1 MSVLDL
7 TQPLF
12 DGMPVFP
19 GDPEVKIQ
27 QIHHLETE
35 GWNLRTLF
43 LTTHIGTHVNAPVHM
58 VAQGEALD
66 DFDPAAFMGPAE
78 LYRSEMPFDPNSGV
92 IFTTTNITEKI
103 ANDLIKN
110 PPKFVGLSEDF
121 EFDLAIEKLLLEH
134 KIISFENLANTG
146 KLPPK
151 FEFIGLPLK
160 LRGGDGSPV
169 RAVAVVP

>member
-19 GDPEVKIQ
+19 GDPEVKIDQ
-27 QIHHLETE
+27 VHHLETE
-35 GWNLRTLF
+35 GWNLHTLF
-43 LTTHIGTHVNAPVHM
+43 LTTHIGTHVNVPQHM
-58 VAQGEALD
+58 VAGGMTLD
-66 DFDPAAFMGPAE
+66 DFDPAAFMGKAE
-78 LYRSEMPFDPNSGV
+78 LYRPEMSFDSTVGV

-134 KIISFENLANTG
+134 KIISFENLANTD
-146 KLPPK
+146 KLPPQFK
-151 FEFIGLPLK
+151 FIGLPLK
-160 LRGGDGSPV
+160 LRGADGSPV
-169 RAVAVVP
+169 RAIAVVP

>member
-1 MSVLDL
+1 MPVLDL

-19 GDPEVKIQ
+19 GDPEVKIDQ
-27 QIHHLETE
+27 VHRLETE

-43 LTTHIGTHVNAPVHM
+43 LTTHIGTHVNVPVHM
-58 VAQGEALD
+58 VLD
-66 DFDPAAFMGPAE
+66 GVDLDAFSPEVFMGPAE
-78 LYRSEMPFDPNSGV
+78 LYRPEMSFDSIVGV

-134 KIISFENLANTG
+134 KIISFENLANTDQ
-146 KLPPK
+146 LPPQ